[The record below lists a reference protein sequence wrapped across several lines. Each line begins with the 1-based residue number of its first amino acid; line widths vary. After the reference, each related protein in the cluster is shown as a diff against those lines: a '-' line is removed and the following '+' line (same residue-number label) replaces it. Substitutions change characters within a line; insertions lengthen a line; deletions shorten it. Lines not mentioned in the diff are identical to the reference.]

1 MLLFLISLLVSIIV
15 IVIAGFKLANKLKD
29 LEIKLFFWILYGIS
43 VFTLA
48 LLGLCIYI
56 FVTFRKKTGA
66 LGPRG
71 FQGIP
76 GDEGDPGSCDQNLCR
91 SRTLAILIEKKIEEF
106 NQDPPD
112 DTIKNKI
119 CGFVLYRDSLGN
131 HQEIIKK
138 WSLIDVKIFRD
149 TLVKVI
155 NNISDSNIYTI
166 LQKTIEKFNKKVGP
180 EKKFIS
186 TDNYRLCKE

>member
-112 DTIKNKI
+112 DIIKNKI
-119 CGFVLYRDSLGN
+119 CGFVLHGN

-155 NNISDSNIYTI
+155 NNQTNNINELTI
-166 LQKTIEKFNKKVGP
+166 DNILKTTIDKFNNKVGN
-180 EKKFIS
+180 EKKFTSI
-186 TDNYRLCKE
+186 DDYGLCK

>member
-106 NQDPPD
+106 NQAPPD
-112 DTIKNKI
+112 EDTKNKI
-119 CGFVLYRDSLGN
+119 CGFVLYGN
-131 HQEIIKK
+131 HQEKIKK

-155 NNISDSNIYTI
+155 NNETDNISGTTIYEILKETI
-166 LQKTIEKFNKKVGP
+166 DKFNKKVGP
-180 EKKFIS
+180 EKEFIS
-186 TDNYRLCKE
+186 TDNYESCK